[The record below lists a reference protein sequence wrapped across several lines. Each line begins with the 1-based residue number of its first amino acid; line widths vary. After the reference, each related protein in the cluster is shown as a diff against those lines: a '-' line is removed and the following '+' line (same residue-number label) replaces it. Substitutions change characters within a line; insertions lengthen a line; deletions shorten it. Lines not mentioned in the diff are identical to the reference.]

1 MSEASHHLTAERLE
15 IIAATAPA
23 VAPKVADGS
32 ITTRF
37 YERMLGE
44 KPELL
49 AFFNRSNQRSKRQP
63 AAFGEAMFQP
73 RRSQSQVLANSVLA
87 AVEHLQNLDK
97 IKGPAQRIVHKHCA
111 LGVTPE
117 LYKHVHDNFLAAT
130 AEVLGDAV
138 TAEVADA
145 WSGAL
150 LHVAAF
156 FIEQEKALYD
166 RTTAQ
171 ERNWDTRKPA
181 DFIVRK
187 VERAAKH
194 MTSLYL
200 ERADGSPPP
209 AYRPG
214 QYTTLCANPTDDKY
228 FAPRHYTIAAPSPI
242 DNAIRICVR
251 HLRGANGV
259 PAGAMSSFVNTAV
272 QVGDRLPLRHPYGVF
287 TADIAEPF
295 EQVCSVTA
303 GAGITTALAMMPP
316 MARRGKHVVHWHAD
330 KDEDNVAHA
339 DELREA
345 PLAAHLRHYGGSKAF
360 SLDDLLMQVRD
371 NAIDVLHPKTAV
383 FLCCPP
389 AMLLALRNGLEERGV
404 PKGRIFCETYG
415 PLAN

>member
-1 MSEASHHLTAERLE
+1 MSEASQHLTPERLE

-23 VAPKVADGS
+23 VAPKVADGT
-32 ITTRF
+32 ITARF
-37 YERMLGE
+37 YERMLGA

-49 AFFNRSNQRSKRQP
+49 AFFNRSNQRSKRQA

-73 RRSQSQVLANSVLA
+73 QRSQSQVLANSVLA
-87 AVEHLQNLDK
+87 AVEHLQNLEK

-117 LYKHVHDNFLAAT
+117 LYQHVHDNFLAAT

-138 TAEVADA
+138 TPEVADA

-171 ERNWDTRKPA
+171 ERNWDTRKPV

-187 VERAAKH
+187 VERAAKR

-214 QYTTLCANPTDDKY
+214 QYVTLCANPTDEKY
-228 FAPRHYTIAAPSPI
+228 FAPRHYTIAAPAPI
-242 DNAIRICVR
+242 GNAIRICVR

-272 QVGDRLPLRHPYGVF
+272 KPGERLQLRHPYGVF
-287 TADIAEPF
+287 TADIAAPF
-295 EQVCSVTA
+295 ERVCWVTA
-303 GAGITTALAMMPP
+303 GSGITTALAMAPA
-316 MARRGKHVVHWHAD
+316 MARRDKHVVHWHGD
-330 KDEDNVAHA
+330 KDEDSVAHA
-339 DELREA
+339 EELRVA
-345 PLAAHLRHYGGSKAF
+345 PLHAHLRYYGGSKAF
-360 SLDDLLMQVRD
+360 SPDDLLMQVRD
-371 NAIDVLHPKTAV
+371 NGIDVLHPKTAI

-389 AMLLALRNGLEERGV
+389 AMLLALRNGLQERGV
-404 PKGRIFCETYG
+404 PTGRIFCETYG
-415 PLAN
+415 PFAA